1 MKGRIY
7 IWGLVCLIPLLSMP
21 LQAQEKSSILLT
33 DKGETENVAQKKEYA
48 AFKKGDNDLSLTGGL
63 YGLAAFQPVFYP
75 QGTLSYE
82 QCVADGLTKSNKGS
96 IGLGFNLGC
105 GLVEGMVLYA
115 PIAFRASY
123 HHQVLPKLDLY
134 GSLNVGVGLIYACFN
149 NDGKGS
155 KCDWSTSFTG
165 GAYGG
170 IHYFITKWF
179 ALKAEAG
186 LGVSFLSLGVNF
198 RF

>member
-7 IWGLVCLIPLLSMP
+7 IWAFVCLLPLLGMP
-21 LQAQEKSSILLT
+21 LQAQETTSTPPT
-33 DKGETENVAQKKEYA
+33 DKEGLEIQSKQKEYA
-48 AFKKGDNDLSLTGGL
+48 TFLKGDNDLSLTGGL
-63 YGLAAFQPVFYP
+63 YGLVAFQPLLYP
-75 QGTLSYE
+75 HGTLSYE
-82 QCVADGLTKSNKGS
+82 RCIVDGLTPSKKGS

-105 GLVEGMVLYA
+105 GLVEGMLLYA

-134 GSLNVGVGLIYACFN
+134 GSLNLGTGLVYACFN
-149 NDGKGS
+149 NDGKGT
-155 KCDWSTSFTG
+155 KCSLSPTFTG
-165 GAYGG
+165 GAYCG
-170 IHYFITKWF
+170 IQYFFTKRF

-186 LGVSFLSLGVNF
+186 VGVSFLNLGVNF